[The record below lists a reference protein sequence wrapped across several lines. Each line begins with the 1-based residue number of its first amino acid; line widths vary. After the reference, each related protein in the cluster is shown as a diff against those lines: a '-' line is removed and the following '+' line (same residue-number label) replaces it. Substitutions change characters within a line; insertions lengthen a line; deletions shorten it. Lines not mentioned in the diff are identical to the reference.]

1 MNIVIIIIISYQEQ
15 PKVVLNKK
23 NRKLTVLKIHRPS
36 DGQTDGQTNVFDCSD
51 SNAYEEFIKSCAL
64 NLVFR
69 EDGKLQ
75 NKQKQLIVVT
85 CAASMSSNFELF
97 ATFFLKKYRKKI
109 KLHFPVDLWPEGWT
123 DNPTVVMVVHGNERL
138 FNASISAVLSRT
150 DSQITIG

>member
-1 MNIVIIIIISYQEQ
+1 M
-15 PKVVLNKK
+15 
-23 NRKLTVLKIHRPS
+23 
-36 DGQTDGQTNVFDCSD
+36 
-51 SNAYEEFIKSCAL
+51 
-64 NLVFR
+64 FR

-97 ATFFLKKYRKKI
+97 ATFFLKKKYRKKI